1 MPRALLALLVST
13 LGGGTPSHPA
23 ANALPETT
31 SCQPCHQT
39 IVANFLRTAH
49 FQTSAEATAQSVKA
63 RFSEGHNLLRTG
75 AAGIYFRMER
85 RNGAFYQTGVDSGQG
100 TSRAERIDVVI
111 GSGRRG
117 QSYLYWRGGLLFS
130 MPGSLLSGNG
140 RGVNKSRY
148 PDWPNGFGG
157 LNRT

>member
-23 ANALPETT
+23 ANAPPETR

-39 IVANFLRTAH
+39 IVATFIQTAH

-117 QSYLYWRGGLLFS
+117 QSYLYWRGGLPFS
-130 MPGSLLSGNG
+130 FSGFLLTGNG
-140 RGVNKSRY
+140 PGVNKPGH
-148 PDWPNGFGG
+148 PDGRRDFWSMF
-157 LNRT
+157 